1 MSHQPRHMFQRN
13 SYKKL
18 AVTLLLAV
26 ITAGAFATLGDGRV
40 KTGGDHRSLLTDK
53 VTNTRTNFS
62 LRSGYSFRGS
72 QVINTQ
78 TPHYTNLNT
87 TISYNNGRTT
97 YTVPMR
103 KKLMQDKV
111 TFNPNAQTRR

>member
-1 MSHQPRHMFQRN
+1 MFQRN
-13 SYKKL
+13 TYKKL
-18 AVTLLLAV
+18 AVTLLLAATGAV
-26 ITAGAFATLGDGRV
+26 AFATLGDGRV
-40 KTGGDHRSLLTDK
+40 KTGGTRTSLLTDK
-53 VTNTRTNFS
+53 STTSRTGFS

-78 TPHYTNLNT
+78 TPHYTTLNT